1 MCDASNPTGR
11 RRGEISGVKILDP
24 QKTNGSWREPKNDPT
39 FPWKLTAS
47 ETPKKV
53 TEVWGLDGSD
63 GWQILFPFGSDV

>member
-1 MCDASNPTGR
+1 MLAIPLDAGGGKF
-11 RRGEISGVKILDP
+11 RGSKSWTPKKPMEVGGN
-24 QKTNGSWREPKNDPT
+24 QKMIQL
-39 FPWKLTAS
+39 FPGNLTAS